1 MVIDALVTV
10 KMVEDQARVRCG
22 PPEVTSDFARR
33 FVKYKR
39 PRLAFITVDIDTC
52 NEGQVSYGQ
61 SQSPLDIRGR
71 GVKCMFQCCCLGA
84 PRPLEPRLQ

>member
-33 FVKYKR
+33 FVRYKR
-39 PRLAFITVDIDTC
+39 PRLASLQLILIPVTKGRLATVSR
-52 NEGQVSYGQ
+52 N
-61 SQSPLDIRGR
+61 PH
-71 GVKCMFQCCCLGA
+71 
-84 PRPLEPRLQ
+84 